1 MRIFLRLLRYA
12 LILAATGILL
22 GCAAIGIAYWLIA
35 PRLPS
40 VDVLREVRLQVPLR
54 VYSADNKLVATFG
67 ETRRIPVKIE
77 QVPKEL
83 KNAFL
88 AAEDA
93 NFYNHPGVDWQ
104 GVLRAV
110 GLMISKRTLHVPGGS
125 TITQQVARGF
135 FLSSEVSMTR
145 KLTEI
150 FLSFRIEH
158 ELSKD
163 EILELYLNK
172 IFFGNRAYGIA
183 AAAEFYYGKTLD
195 QLTLGECAMLASLP
209 KFPSSSNPLT
219 NKPRALE
226 RRNYVLQRMLENGFI
241 NAEQFKAG
249 NAETDMSYAHEPP
262 IEVEAPYLAELV
274 RLDALE
280 RLGNDALTDGYT
292 VHTTLDARAQDAA
305 NQALRD
311 DLIAYDERHGF
322 RGPEAHVELSEH
334 PTPAELDKI
343 LDPFHPV
350 VGLVP
355 AVVTESAEK
364 SATVYLSD
372 GQSVPLDLDAVKW
385 AQRYKDESHRGAPP
399 KHVDDVLKTGDVVR
413 VARNAEGKWKL
424 SQIPGAQGALMS
436 LDPEDGAVR
445 AEVGGFSYARSKF
458 NRAVQSARQPGSSFK
473 PFFYSAAFEHGFTPA
488 SIVNDAPIV
497 FPDPSKPNGLWTP
510 KNDDDKFDGP
520 MRLREA
526 MVQSKNLVS
535 VRLLDAIGVHYAREY
550 ATRFGFPPEA
560 IPENLSMAL
569 GTASVSPLM
578 MARAYAVFANGGFL
592 VDPYFIERIED
603 RDGKLVYKAQP
614 VVACRKCPQR
624 LLEDARVAADNAAKG
639 DGPAPL
645 KTSLSP
651 IANAQAAAA
660 PATSDPNAPKLA
672 PRVLDA
678 RITYLI
684 GSLLHDVVR
693 RGTGHDAMVLKRND
707 LAGKTGSTNDHR
719 DAWFNGYTENLVA
732 SVWVGFDD
740 FSSLG
745 RANGVGEFG
754 AQAALPMW
762 IAYMRE
768 TLKGAPEK
776 PFEMPPGITTAR
788 IDPATGQLAPAGDG
802 NSMLEYFKTEDVAR
816 LASGPNNPTEEEK
829 KVQQDAY
836 GIF

>member
-12 LILAATGILL
+12 LILAATGIVL
-22 GCAAIGIAYWLIA
+22 GVVAIGIAYWLIA

-40 VDVLREVRLQVPLR
+40 VEVLKDVRLQVPLR

-77 QVPKEL
+77 QVPDQL

-93 NFYNHPGVDWQ
+93 NFYSHPGVDYQ
-104 GVLRAV
+104 GVLRAI

-135 FLSSEVSMTR
+135 FLSPEVSMTR

-163 EILELYLNK
+163 EILQLYLNK
-172 IFFGNRAYGIA
+172 IFFGNRAYGVA

-195 QLTLGECAMLASLP
+195 QLSLGECAMLASLP
-209 KFPSSSNPLT
+209 KFPSSSNPL
-219 NKPRALE
+219 NNRVRANE
-226 RRNYVLQRMLENGFI
+226 RRNYVLQRMLDNNFI
-241 NAEQFKAG
+241 NAAQFKQA
-249 NAETDMSYAHEPP
+249 NSEPDLSYAHEPP
-262 IEVEAPYLAELV
+262 IEVEAPYLAEMV

-292 VHTTLDARAQDAA
+292 VHTTLDAAAQDAA

-311 DLIAYDERHGF
+311 DLISYDERHGF
-322 RGPEAHVELSEH
+322 RGPEAHVELPEH
-334 PTPAELDKI
+334 PTQAAFDKL

-350 VGLVP
+350 VGLMP
-355 AVVTESAEK
+355 GVVTESGDK

-372 GQSVPLDLDAVKW
+372 GQSVSLEFSEVKW

-399 KHVDDVLKTGDVVR
+399 KRVDDVLKPGDVVR
-413 VARNAEGKWKL
+413 VARGADAKWKL
-424 SQIPGAQGALMS
+424 SQLPAAQGALIS
-436 LDPEDGAVR
+436 LDPENGAIK

-473 PFFYSAAFEHGFTPA
+473 PFFYAAAFEHGFTPA
-488 SIVNDAPIV
+488 SIINDAPIV
-497 FPDPSKPNGLWTP
+497 FADPSKPNGLWTP

-535 VRLLDAIGVHYAREY
+535 VRLLDAIGVRYAREY
-550 ATRFGFPPEA
+550 ASRFGFPIEQ

-578 MARAYAVFANGGFL
+578 MVRAYSVFANGGFL
-592 VDPYFIERIED
+592 VDPYFIDSIED
-603 RDGKLVYKAQP
+603 RDGKQVYKAHP
-614 VVACRKCPQR
+614 VVACRRCPQR
-624 LLEDARVAADNAAKG
+624 LLEDARAQVAAASDAKG
-639 DGPAPL
+639 EGAATPVKASLTTPAPD
-645 KTSLSP
+645 
-651 IANAQAAAA
+651 AGGA
-660 PATSDPNAPKLA
+660 DVKLA

-678 RITYLI
+678 RIAYLI

-719 DAWFNGYTENLVA
+719 DAWFNGYNDGLVA

-745 RANGVGEFG
+745 RSNGVGEFG

-768 TLKGAPEK
+768 TLKGVAEK

-788 IDPATGQLAPAGDG
+788 IDPSTGQLAPAGAG

-816 LASGPNNPTEEEK
+816 LASGPNASSEEEK